1 MPESREPISSFGD
14 GYKLAEELINASCL
28 YKPWR
33 LEKREIA
40 TIHCKVAPHTV
51 GEPTPRACSSSGGG
65 LYSRMSFSLDTKLRV
80 VSKFI
85 RFNKSF

>member
-40 TIHCKVAPHTV
+40 TIHCKVAPILSGNLLQGLV
-51 GEPTPRACSSSGGG
+51 LAAVVAC
-65 LYSRMSFSLDTKLRV
+65 
-80 VSKFI
+80 I
-85 RFNKSF
+85 RE